1 MSRVL
6 VVGGSGFI
14 GHYLV
19 ENLASKP
26 QHLVSGTF
34 NNRKVQQEGCTWHQA
49 DVTDAQRLEEVFR
62 LVQPETVVVLAAM
75 ADVGQC
81 EREPQRAAAVNAG
94 GIQSI
99 AGLCGQHQAKLVFL
113 STEYVF
119 NGETGNYTEDEVP
132 APTTQYG
139 QTKWEAEQ
147 AVSQYSGPWS
157 IIRTSMVYGWHP
169 RSDQANLVTRVI
181 ENLNHG
187 RPAYGFTD
195 QYRSPI
201 YVKDLA
207 EGIARV
213 MAEAYSG
220 VSHLAGPQWI
230 GMDQFVLAIAE
241 QFGLNAELVQQTP
254 STDQRPSRLGLDST
268 QSVSRLGF
276 QPRDAVSGLKEMQ
289 ISRKESP

>member
-1 MSRVL
+1 M
-6 VVGGSGFI
+6 
-14 GHYLV
+14 
-19 ENLASKP
+19 
-26 QHLVSGTF
+26 
-34 NNRKVQQEGCTWHQA
+34 
-49 DVTDAQRLEEVFR
+49 EEVFR

-81 EREPQRAAAVNAG
+81 EREPQRAAAVNVA

-99 AGLCGQHQAKLVFL
+99 ASLCGQYEARLIFL

-119 NGETGNYTEDEVP
+119 NGKTGNYTEDEVP
-132 APTTQYG
+132 SPTTQYG

-169 RSDQANLVTRVI
+169 RTDQANLVTRVI
-181 ENLNHG
+181 DNLNRG

-213 MAEAYSG
+213 MEEDYIG
-220 VSHLAGPQWI
+220 VSHVAGPEWI
-230 GMDQFVLAIAE
+230 GMNQFVLAIAE
-241 QFGLNAELVQQTP
+241 QFGLNAELVQQTS

-268 QSVSRLGF
+268 QSVARLGF
-276 QPRDAVSGLKEMQ
+276 QPRDAVSGLKDMQ
-289 ISRKESP
+289 INRRESP